1 MSAGW
6 IGFIVALV
14 VLNILGCVWL
24 LWWTG
29 RRRPGDPAPEDTSHV
44 WDGDL
49 TEYNKPLP
57 KWWINLF
64 YLTIVFS
71 IGYIA
76 WYGGLGVI
84 PGYAGWSSTG
94 EHDEVKA
101 VQDKKLEATFAPF
114 ANQPIDALAKDPKAL
129 TLGRSIF
136 NNTCATCHGST
147 GQGATGYPNLT
158 DGIWHWGGTPDLVL
172 QTVLDGR
179 EGVMPEW
186 GTALTSMGGENAV
199 DYVIAYVNVL
209 NDPQD
214 GMSNNFMAA
223 QGKPLYDGLCVAC
236 HGVDGKGN
244 QELGAPDLTDD
255 YWLYGNSK
263 ESMRTTITQGRHG
276 VMPAHRE
283 LLGETRARLIE
294 RVRRIDVVRDAK
306 IGDVEIPLER
316 ADELLHQRRTRPV
329 GLPAEIEIGDR
340 SREAERRARALGFGC
355 ARLADRGFDRRALP
369 APEIEV
375 VTELDA

>member
-76 WYGGLGVI
+76 WYGGLGVV
-84 PGYAGWSSTG
+84 PGYARWSSSG
-94 EHDEVKA
+94 EHDQVKA
-101 VQDKKLEATFAPF
+101 VQDRKLEATFAPF

-129 TLGRSIF
+129 ALGRSIF
-136 NNTCATCHGST
+136 NNTCATCHGSS
-147 GQGATGYPNLT
+147 GQGAIGYPNLT

-186 GTALTSMGGENAV
+186 GTALTSMGGQNAV

-209 NDPQD
+209 GDPQD
-214 GMSNNFMAA
+214 GMKNNFMAA

-263 ESMRTTITQGRHG
+263 DSLRATITQGRHG

-283 LLGETRARLIE
+283 LLGETRARL
-294 RVRRIDVVRDAK
+294 VASYVWS
-306 IGDVEIPLER
+306 LS
-316 ADELLHQRRTRPV
+316 H
-329 GLPAEIEIGDR
+329 
-340 SREAERRARALGFGC
+340 REAQANAG
-355 ARLADRGFDRRALP
+355 AQ
-369 APEIEV
+369 
-375 VTELDA
+375 

>member
-64 YLTIVFS
+64 YITIFFS

-76 WYGGLGVI
+76 WYGGLGII
-84 PGYAGWSSTG
+84 PGYAKWSSTG
-94 EHDEVKA
+94 EHDQVKA

-114 ANQPIDALAKDPKAL
+114 AKQPIDQLAKDPKAL
-129 TLGRSIF
+129 ALGQSIF

-147 GQGATGYPNLT
+147 GQGAIGYPNLS
-158 DGIWHWGGTPDLVL
+158 DDIWHWGGTPDLVL

-186 GTALTSMGGENAV
+186 GTALTNMGGANAV
-199 DYVIAYVNVL
+199 DYVIGSKWQQAYATRLPDSRILVFPIQYSRLKSAWL
-209 NDPQD
+209 NYW
-214 GMSNNFMAA
+214 A
-223 QGKPLYDGLCVAC
+223 
-236 HGVDGKGN
+236 GVDAPGRKG
-244 QELGAPDLTDD
+244 
-255 YWLYGNSK
+255 
-263 ESMRTTITQGRHG
+263 
-276 VMPAHRE
+276 
-283 LLGETRARLIE
+283 
-294 RVRRIDVVRDAK
+294 
-306 IGDVEIPLER
+306 
-316 ADELLHQRRTRPV
+316 
-329 GLPAEIEIGDR
+329 
-340 SREAERRARALGFGC
+340 
-355 ARLADRGFDRRALP
+355 
-369 APEIEV
+369 
-375 VTELDA
+375 